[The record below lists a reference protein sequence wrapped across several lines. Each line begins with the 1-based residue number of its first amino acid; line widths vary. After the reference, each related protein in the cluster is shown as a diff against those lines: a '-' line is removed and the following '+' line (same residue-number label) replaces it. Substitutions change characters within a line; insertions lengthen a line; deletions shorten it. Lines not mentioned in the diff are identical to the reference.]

1 MMPRLSGPSRPPA
14 SGGKPRRLVI
24 LLHGLGADG
33 NDLIGLA
40 PYWARLLPDAEF
52 LSPNAPFP
60 CDMAPYGYQW
70 FSSQDRSPEA
80 VLGGVRAAAPI
91 LDAFIDE
98 ALEER
103 GLGSSELALVGFS
116 QGTMMSLF
124 VGLRRAEPVAGIVG
138 FSGRLLAPELLAG
151 ELRSRPPV
159 LLVHGTD
166 DPLVPYSS
174 LAAAETTLKA
184 AGGAGRDGD
193 LGRHRPL
200 DRRPRVAARRAVS
213 QERAQRD
220 DALTTPSPERRG
232 SRTPRILGESHSA
245 APSTRPSTLPSR
257 SIRKL
262 VGKPRTSKACPTSL
276 LGSI

>member
-70 FSSQDRSPEA
+70 FSSQDRTPEA

-98 ALEER
+98 ALEQR
-103 GLGSSELALVGFS
+103 GLGSGELALVGFS

-138 FSGRLLAPELLAG
+138 FSGRLLAPELLAS
-151 ELRSRPPV
+151 ELRSRPPI
-159 LLVHGTD
+159 LLVHGTE

-174 LAAAETTLKA
+174 LAAAEATLKA
-184 AGGAGRDGD
+184 AGVPVETVTLVGIGHSIDDQG
-193 LGRHRPL
+193 L
-200 DRRPRVAARRAVS
+200 RRGGQFLKKVLS
-213 QERAQRD
+213 G
-220 DALTTPSPERRG
+220 TTP
-232 SRTPRILGESHSA
+232 
-245 APSTRPSTLPSR
+245 
-257 SIRKL
+257 
-262 VGKPRTSKACPTSL
+262 
-276 LGSI
+276 

>member
-1 MMPRLSGPSRPPA
+1 MMAGLSGPSRRPA
-14 SGGKPRRLVI
+14 SGGKPSRLVI

-70 FSSQDRSPEA
+70 FSSQDRNPEA

-91 LDAFIDE
+91 LDVFIDE
-98 ALEER
+98 ALRER

-116 QGTMMSLF
+116 QGTMMSLY
-124 VGLRRAEPVAGIVG
+124 VGLRRPEPVAGIVG
-138 FSGRLLAPELLAG
+138 FSGRLLAPELLAT

-159 LLVHGTD
+159 LLVHGTE

-174 LAAAETTLKA
+174 LTAAEAALKE
-184 AGGAGRDGD
+184 AGVPVETMTSVGIG
-193 LGRHRPL
+193 H
-200 DRRPRVAARRAVS
+200 S
-213 QERAQRD
+213 ID
-220 DALTTPSPERRG
+220 DQGLRRG
-232 SRTPRILGESHSA
+232 GLFLRDVFSGK
-245 APSTRPSTLPSR
+245 TL
-257 SIRKL
+257 
-262 VGKPRTSKACPTSL
+262 
-276 LGSI
+276 

>member
-40 PYWARLLPDAEF
+40 PYWARRLPDAEF

-60 CDMAPYGYQW
+60 CDMAPHGYQW
-70 FSSQDRSPEA
+70 FSSQDRSLEA

-91 LDAFIDE
+91 LDVFIDE
-98 ALEER
+98 ALEQR
-103 GLGSSELALVGFS
+103 GLGSGELALVGFS

-138 FSGRLLAPELLAG
+138 FSGRLLAPELLAS
-151 ELRSRPPV
+151 ELRSRPPI
-159 LLVHGTD
+159 LLVHGTE

-184 AGGAGRDGD
+184 AGVPVETVTSVGIGHSIDDQG
-193 LGRHRPL
+193 L
-200 DRRPRVAARRAVS
+200 RRGGQFLKKVLS
-213 QERAQRD
+213 G
-220 DALTTPSPERRG
+220 TTP
-232 SRTPRILGESHSA
+232 
-245 APSTRPSTLPSR
+245 
-257 SIRKL
+257 
-262 VGKPRTSKACPTSL
+262 
-276 LGSI
+276 

>member
-1 MMPRLSGPSRPPA
+1 MMPRLAGPSRPPA

-40 PYWARLLPDAEF
+40 RYWARLLPDAEF

-60 CDMAPYGYQW
+60 CDTAPYGYQW

-103 GLGSSELALVGFS
+103 HLGSAELALVGFS

-138 FSGRLLAPELLAG
+138 FSGRLLAPELLAS
-151 ELRSRPPV
+151 ELRSSPPTLV
-159 LLVHGTD
+159 VHGTE
-166 DPLVPYSS
+166 DPVVPYSS
-174 LAAAETTLKA
+174 MAAAETALKT
-184 AGGAGRDGD
+184 AGVPVETVTSVGIGHSIDDQG
-193 LGRHRPL
+193 L
-200 DRRPRVAARRAVS
+200 RRGGQFLKRVLS
-213 QERAQRD
+213 G
-220 DALTTPSPERRG
+220 TTP
-232 SRTPRILGESHSA
+232 
-245 APSTRPSTLPSR
+245 
-257 SIRKL
+257 
-262 VGKPRTSKACPTSL
+262 
-276 LGSI
+276 